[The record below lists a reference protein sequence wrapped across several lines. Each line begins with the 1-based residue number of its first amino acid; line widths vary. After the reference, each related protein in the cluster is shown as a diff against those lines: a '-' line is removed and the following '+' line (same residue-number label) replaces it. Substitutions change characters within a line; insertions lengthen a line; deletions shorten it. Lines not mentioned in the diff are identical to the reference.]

1 MNDYKEQKLRSSSK
15 PDILVVGTDVVFFF
29 FFFFEVKIGKEQLKN
44 HTKAILKKG

>member
-29 FFFFEVKIGKEQLKN
+29 FEVKIGKEQLKN